1 MRKEK
6 EDKAL
11 RKAISDLPE
20 HSPAG
25 DLWEDIEKSIG
36 TSGAK
41 KTNRHF
47 LKIAAAA
54 LLIATAGLIYTSS
67 MAGGQHVKFTEELGP
82 SAELPVAGFLVDQE
96 FMTLLDN
103 ECIETRSICQE
114 VDFQILL
121 DQLSELRLK
130 AREVVAMVDETG
142 YDKFLMKAKSRLEKE
157 DAEVKKRIIAYLRN
171 S

>member
-11 RKAISDLPE
+11 RKAILDLPE

-25 DLWEDIEKSIG
+25 DLWEDIERSMEP
-36 TSGAK
+36 SGAK
-41 KTNRHF
+41 KGNRHF
-47 LKIAAAA
+47 FKIAAAL
-54 LLIATAGLIYTSS
+54 LLIATAGLIFTGR
-67 MAGGQHVKFTEELGP
+67 MTGEQQVKFTEELGP
-82 SAELPVAGFLVDQE
+82 AAELPAAGFLMDQE

-103 ECIETRSICQE
+103 ECIETRTVCQE

-121 DQLSELRLK
+121 NELSELRLK

-142 YDKFLMKAKSRLEKE
+142 YDKFLMKARSRLEKE